1 MYSYRI
7 TPDGLKQAGNWRI
20 PEKVQGIAFDED
32 GKIYISA
39 SYGRRKSSYLKVYK
53 SLTHLDKNPGKPMM
67 KVEMPPC
74 SEELELV
81 DGEIYILFESA
92 GEKYLEGTDG
102 KGTSASPVD
111 EILVLPKESVLS

>member
-1 MYSYRI
+1 
-7 TPDGLKQAGNWRI
+7 
-20 PEKVQGIAFDED
+20 
-32 GKIYISA
+32 
-39 SYGRRKSSYLKVYK
+39 
-53 SLTHLDKNPGKPMM
+53 MM